1 MGRTLVIAEKPSVA
15 RDIVAALGGHFV
27 RHAAYHES
35 EAWIVSYAVG
45 HLVGLAEPEEYDP
58 ALKRWRAEDLPIM
71 PDVFRLKPVDEKAR
85 AQLAALYK
93 LLQRPDVDRVVN
105 ACDAGREGELIFA
118 YIYELCRASKP
129 VERLWIS
136 SMTAQAISDG
146 FASVRPG
153 AQMADLESAARSRSE
168 ADWLVGMNATRAA
181 TLRARGYI
189 DGVVSLGRV
198 QTPTLALIVKRDLEI
213 AAFGSAT
220 YQIVR
225 ADFATQTPEP
235 YGGLWI
241 STTGE
246 TRIDDK
252 AAAERIAAKV
262 AGRPGRVVSVECKQA
277 REKSPLLYDLTSLQR
292 DANKRF
298 GFSAERTLKAAQ
310 ALYEQ
315 RKALTYP
322 RTDSRYLT
330 SDMKPQLKKVA
341 RTLERFSEYAQ
352 AVAFV
357 VGLAKIPPRIVD
369 DKNVSDHHAIIP
381 TSVRHD
387 ASGWSDDE
395 RKVFDLV
402 ARRFLAVFHPDALYE
417 KTTVISEVESE
428 RFRTRGKVILN
439 AGWRAVYD
447 AVPDDADDKKAD
459 DEDEGALLPALAQGA
474 PVDCT
479 GAAAEEK
486 KTKPPA
492 HFNENLLLAAMETA
506 GKLVDDDELR
516 EAMKDGGLGTPATR
530 AAIIETLIRRGYVKR
545 KGKRLLATEK
555 GIQTIELLGGHPLT
569 SAELTGLWEKK
580 LSEVACGKLDRDTF
594 MAMIRRFT
602 ADDVAATIATLS
614 SPTLGAPP
622 VDDLCPCPRCGAT
635 IRETPRAFSCS
646 SWKSKDEP
654 GCGFVVWKQIA
665 KRRLTADEAREL
677 ITEGH
682 TGVLEGFISAKNKPF
697 AAALALG
704 QDGKTSFEFPRNR
717 GGEHTS
723 AGALGLAAN
732 GEESPPRPA
741 SNVSRR
747 STPTAPRPTTT

>member
-1 MGRTLVIAEKPSVA
+1 MIAEKPSVA

-27 RHAAYHES
+27 KHAAYHES
-35 EAWIVSYAVG
+35 DAWIVSYAVG

-136 SMTAQAISDG
+136 SMTAQAIGAG
-146 FASVRPG
+146 FVGLRPG
-153 AQMADLESAARSRSE
+153 AQMANLEAAARSRSE

-198 QTPTLALIVKRDLEI
+198 QTPTLALIVRRDLEI
-213 AAFGSAT
+213 AAFGAAT
-220 YQIVR
+220 YHVVR
-225 ADFATQTPEP
+225 GFFATRTPEP
-235 YGGLWI
+235 YAGLWI
-241 STTGE
+241 SAAGE

-252 AAAERIAAKV
+252 AAAEQIAAKV
-262 AGRPGRVVSVECKQA
+262 AGQPGAVVSVECKKA

-341 RTLERFSEYAQ
+341 RTLEPFSEYAR
-352 AVAFV
+352 AVQV
-357 VGLAKIPPRIVD
+357 VTALKEIPPRIVD
-369 DKNVSDHHAIIP
+369 DEKVSDHHAIIP
-381 TSVRHD
+381 TPVRHD
-387 ASGWSDDE
+387 ASGWTDDE

-402 ARRFLAVFHPDALYE
+402 ARRFLAVFHPDAEYE
-417 KTTVISEVESE
+417 QTTVISEVESE

-447 AVPDDADDKKAD
+447 AVPDEADDKKA

-479 GAAAEEK
+479 GAAVEEK

-555 GIQTIELLGGHPLT
+555 GIQTIELLDGHPLT

-580 LSEVACGKLDRDTF
+580 LSAVARGKFDRDTF

-646 SWKSKDEP
+646 SWKSKDES

-665 KRRLTADEAREL
+665 KRRLSADEAGTL
-677 ITEGH
+677 IRQGR
-682 TGVLEGFISAKNKPF
+682 TGVLNGFVSAKGKPF

-704 QDGKTSFEFPRNR
+704 PDGTPTFEFPRNR
-717 GGEHTS
+717 GGDTS
-723 AGALGLAAN
+723 DGALSSAPN
-732 GEESPPRPA
+732 GEKR
-741 SNVSRR
+741 
-747 STPTAPRPTTT
+747 

>member
-1 MGRTLVIAEKPSVA
+1 VKVAIAGGHGKIARLLEGLLVKRGESAIGLIRNPDHADDLRELGAEPVLC
-15 RDIVAALGGHFV
+15 DLEGDCDVAASITGADVVVFAAGAGPGSGEERKRSMDLGGALKLIE
-27 RHAAYHES
+27 AAKANGISRYLIVSSMGAAEPPGEGGGAFGEYLRAKS
-35 EAWIVSYAVG
+35 EA
-45 HLVGLAEPEEYDP
+45 D
-58 ALKRWRAEDLPIM
+58 RA
-71 PDVFRLKPVDEKAR
+71 
-85 AQLAALYK
+85 LAASGLDYT
-93 LLQRPDVDRVVN
+93 
-105 ACDAGREGELIFA
+105 I
-118 YIYELCRASKP
+118 
-129 VERLWIS
+129 
-136 SMTAQAISDG
+136 
-146 FASVRPG
+146 VRPG
-153 AQMADLESAARSRSE
+153 RLTDEPGTGMVRVGERLDRGEIPRADVAAVLLACLRIASTI
-168 ADWLVGMNATRAA
+168 GRAFE
-181 TLRARGYI
+181 
-189 DGVVSLGRV
+189 VVS
-198 QTPTLALIVKRDLEI
+198 
-213 AAFGSAT
+213 
-220 YQIVR
+220 
-225 ADFATQTPEP
+225 
-235 YGGLWI
+235 
-241 STTGE
+241 GE

-252 AAAERIAAKV
+252 AAAEQIAAKV
-262 AGRPGRVVSVECKQA
+262 AGKPGTVVSVECKKA

-341 RTLERFSEYAQ
+341 RTLEPFSEYAR
-352 AVAFV
+352 AVQV
-357 VGLAKIPPRIVD
+357 VTALKEIPPRIVD
-369 DKNVSDHHAIIP
+369 DEKVSDHHAIIP
-381 TSVRHD
+381 TPVRHD
-387 ASGWSDDE
+387 ASGWTDDE

-402 ARRFLAVFHPDALYE
+402 ARRFLAVFHPDAEYDQ
-417 KTTVISEVESE
+417 TTVISEVESE

-447 AVPDDADDKKAD
+447 AVPDEADDKKAD
-459 DEDEGALLPALAQGA
+459 DEDEGARLPALAQGA

-479 GAAAEEK
+479 GAAVEEK

-555 GIQTIELLGGHPLT
+555 GIQTIELLDGHPLT

-580 LSEVACGKLDRDTF
+580 LSEVARGKLDRDTF

-646 SWKSKDEP
+646 SWKSKDES

-665 KRRLTADEAREL
+665 KRRLSADEAATL
-677 ITEGH
+677 IRQGR
-682 TGVLEGFISAKNKPF
+682 TGVLNGFVSAKGKPF

-704 QDGKTSFEFPRNR
+704 PDGTPTFEFPRNR
-717 GGEHTS
+717 GGDTS
-723 AGALGLAAN
+723 DGALSSAPN
-732 GEESPPRPA
+732 GEKR
-741 SNVSRR
+741 
-747 STPTAPRPTTT
+747 